1 MKTKKTMS
9 GSHCMMLDIGKLYAN
24 NPTDNGLE
32 KVLDMVRQAWSNEEQ
47 IQMKIAEDKRKSA
60 EKRAAAEALYANFL
74 GFFQQYY
81 PEDYKSLV
89 ADYSFEE
96 FYEDLDA

>member
-1 MKTKKTMS
+1 MKIS
-9 GSHCMMLDIGKLYAN
+9 GSHCMTLDIGKLYAN
-24 NPTDNGLE
+24 NPTVTGLN

-60 EKRAAAEALYANFL
+60 EKRAAAEALYVNFL

-81 PEDYKSLV
+81 PEDYKLMQEE
-89 ADYSFEE
+89 YSFEE
-96 FYEDLDA
+96 FYKDLDA